1 MKKYIK
7 TNNDYFEF
15 INKNKEK
22 YEVLNVKIL
31 KNSIKVEYERKSWF

>member
-22 YEVLNVKIL
+22 YEVLRVKIL
-31 KNSIKVEYERKSWF
+31 KNSIKVEYERKS